1 MSLVVFNDHLW
12 SAGYDNHVM
21 IEWDWNCNV
30 IRKFNHTLEFYCL
43 TVFDNMIFSGH
54 DDGSIIGWIGML
66 LIYIVIFNH
75 SI

>member
-12 SAGYDNHVM
+12 SGSYDSIM

-30 IRKFNHTLEFYCL
+30 IRKFNHTSGFYCL

-54 DDGSIIGWIGML
+54 GDGSIIGWIGML
-66 LIYIVIFNH
+66 FIYIVEF
-75 SI
+75 

>member
-12 SAGYDNHVM
+12 NGDYDRVI

-30 IRKFNHTLEFYCL
+30 IRKFNHISIFWCL

-54 DDGSIIGWIGML
+54 SDGLIIGWIGML
-66 LIYIVIFNH
+66 FIYIVEF
-75 SI
+75 